1 MSVDSDRMLK
11 LENEVKELKT
21 YINKQIGIVKR
32 ELNSSADL
40 NADIKS
46 LVTKD
51 YINDLYRNK

>member
-46 LVTKD
+46 FVTKD

>member
-32 ELNSSADL
+32 ELNSSVDL